1 MVRTINRITLSKA
14 ENFNYVKHYIVGKA
28 QVAIGGPVLSAI
40 NYDIA
45 FRSSHIDSV
54 AKGLASVLT
63 PIEYNRGLAGETKHH
78 TGVDDFLSFFQRET
92 VRRDRG
98 RGSQRKQSRDR
109 LSVATHI
116 SPLSSNVGN
125 KACGV
130 ATPEMG

>member
-63 PIEYNRGLAGETKHH
+63 PRIQSGIG
-78 TGVDDFLSFFQRET
+78 
-92 VRRDRG
+92 RRDETSYR
-98 RGSQRKQSRDR
+98 RRRLPELLSKRDCETR
-109 LSVATHI
+109 
-116 SPLSSNVGN
+116 
-125 KACGV
+125 
-130 ATPEMG
+130 